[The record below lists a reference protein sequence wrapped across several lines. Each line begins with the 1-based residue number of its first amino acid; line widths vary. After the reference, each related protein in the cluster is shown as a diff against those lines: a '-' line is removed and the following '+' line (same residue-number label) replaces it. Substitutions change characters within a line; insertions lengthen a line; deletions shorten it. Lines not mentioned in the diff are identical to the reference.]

1 MRADLPIV
9 LLVLFDISLCRGIRE
24 TASQFVVELCGAVK
38 AQHRAVAL
46 EAAAELLQSPSM
58 TRHAPDLAHAVLQ
71 VTEHVACDACIGCAN
86 WNIHCVMFCYSAPAI
101 RLLWSGCER

>member
-1 MRADLPIV
+1 MKGDHSSL
-9 LLVLFDISLCRGIRE
+9 LLVLFDILFCRGIRE

-71 VTEHVACDACIGCAN
+71 VLKRVVFYA
-86 WNIHCVMFCYSAPAI
+86 
-101 RLLWSGCER
+101 